1 MPDDPAPVTR
11 TRYAPSPTGD
21 PHVGNIRSALF
32 AWLFARRHGGDFL
45 VRIED
50 TDQERRI
57 EGSEERILNS
67 LKWLG
72 IEWDE
77 GPDIGGD
84 YGPYVQSHRVETYG
98 AAARRL
104 VEMDA
109 AYYCYCLPE
118 RLDALRQ
125 TQQRRNL
132 PTGYDRRCR
141 NLSEDERAQQEAE
154 NGERRVVRFKVPL
167 TGRTTFTD
175 TVRGDVTWEN
185 RLIDDFVIL
194 KSDGFPTYH
203 LANVIDDE
211 AMVISHVIRGDEWL
225 ASTPRHVMIYDALG
239 WTPPVFAHL
248 PLILGSDRTK
258 LSKRH
263 GSVAVLDYRDEGF
276 LPEAMLNFL
285 ALLGWSLDDK
295 TTQMSREDLIA
306 GFSLDRVSASPA
318 MFDRDKLEWLNGV
331 YIRALPPAD
340 FVDLAAPFLEQG
352 LPADIARPLDAALV
366 ARAAELTQD
375 RARVL
380 SELPELCDF
389 FFTDNVEFPAGL
401 IWAGMGDKQAKRMA
415 DSGEDL
421 RDMPLPEDA
430 PTVGEWLRAAADA
443 IEAVSPWEHDA
454 IEARLRGLV
463 EELGT
468 SGRKLFGAM
477 RVATTGRTAAP
488 PLFVTLEAI
497 GKERAARRL
506 RSAAALLLDTELTP
520 S

>member
-1 MPDDPAPVTR
+1 MPDDRPTVVR

-21 PHVGNIRSALF
+21 PHVGNVRSALF
-32 AWLFARRHGGDFL
+32 AWLFARSQGGAFA

-57 EGSEERILNS
+57 EGSEKRILDS

-84 YGPYVQSHRVETYG
+84 YGPYVQSQRVEMYG
-98 AAARRL
+98 EAARRL

-109 AYYCYCLPE
+109 AYYCYCQPD

-125 TQQRRNL
+125 TQHRRNL

-141 NLSEDERAQQEAE
+141 NLSEDERANLEAE
-154 NGERRVVRFKVPL
+154 YGDRRVVRFKVPL

-203 LANVIDDE
+203 LANVIDDR
-211 AMVISHVIRGDEWL
+211 AMAISHVIRGDEWL
-225 ASTPRHVMIYDALG
+225 ASTPRHVLIYDVLG

-263 GSVAVLDYRDEGF
+263 GSVSLLDYRDEGF
-276 LPEAMLNFL
+276 LPDSMLNFL

-295 TTQMSREDLIA
+295 TTQMSREELIA

-331 YIRALPPAD
+331 YIRALPVAD
-340 FVDLAAPFLEQG
+340 FVELAEPFLDQG

-366 ARAAELTQD
+366 AQAAALTQD
-375 RARVL
+375 RARLL
-380 SELPELCDF
+380 SEMPELCDF
-389 FFTDNVEFPAGL
+389 FFTDDVEFPPAL
-401 IWAGMGDKQAKRMA
+401 IWAGMGDKQVKKMV

-421 RDMPLPEDA
+421 RGMPLPEDA
-430 PTVGEWLRAAADA
+430 PTVAEWLHAAADA
-443 IEAVSPWEHDA
+443 MGEISLWEHDA
-454 IEARLRGLV
+454 IEARLRSLV

-468 SGRKLFGAM
+468 SGRRLFGAV
-477 RVATTGRTAAP
+477 RVGTTGRTAAP
-488 PLFVTLEAI
+488 PLFVTLEAL
-497 GKERAARRL
+497 GKERSVRRL
-506 RSAAALLLDTELTP
+506 QSAAALLLDTELAP

>member
-1 MPDDPAPVTR
+1 MPTNAAPTR

-21 PHVGNIRSALF
+21 PHVGNVRSALF
-32 AWLFARRHGGDFL
+32 AWLFARNTGGVFA

-57 EGSEERILNS
+57 PGSEERILES
-67 LKWLG
+67 LRWLG

-77 GPDIGGD
+77 GPDIGGQ
-84 YGPYVQSHRVETYG
+84 YGPYVQSQRLDGYG
-98 AAARRL
+98 EGAERL
-104 VEMDA
+104 VELDA
-109 AYYCYCLPE
+109 AYYCYCPPE
-118 RLDALRQ
+118 RLDAIRAA
-125 TQQRRNL
+125 QQKRNV

-141 NLSEDERAQQEAE
+141 NLSPEERAQEEAE
-154 NGERRVVRFKVPL
+154 NGAHRVVRFKTPL
-167 TGRTTFTD
+167 SGRTTFND
-175 TVRGDVTWEN
+175 VIRGDVSWEN

-203 LANVIDDE
+203 LANVVDDV
-211 AMVISHVIRGDEWL
+211 AMAITHVIRGDEWMSS
-225 ASTPRHVMIYDALG
+225 APRHAMIYEAFG
-239 WTPPVFAHL
+239 YTPPAFAHL
-248 PLILGSDRTK
+248 PLILGADRTK

-263 GSVAVLDYRDEGF
+263 GSVALLDYRDEGF

-295 TTQMSREDLIA
+295 TTQMTREELLK

-331 YIRALPPAD
+331 YIREMSPEA
-340 FVDLAAPFLEQG
+340 FVEASRPYLERG
-352 LPADIARPLDAALV
+352 LSSDIARPLDDELV
-366 ARAAELTQD
+366 RQAITLTQD

-380 SELPELCDF
+380 SEMPELCDF
-389 FFTDNVEFPAGL
+389 FFADEVSFPPAL
-401 IWAGMGDKQAKRMA
+401 IWAGMGDKTMKRMA
-415 DSGEDL
+415 DADEDL
-421 RDMPLPEDA
+421 WNVPLPEDA
-430 PTVGEWLRAAADA
+430 GTVQEWLKAAGDA
-443 IEAVSPWEHDA
+443 IETIAPWNHDA
-454 IEARLRGLV
+454 IEARFRALV

-468 SGRKLFGAM
+468 SGRKLFGAV

-497 GKERAARRL
+497 GQERSESRL
-506 RSAAALLLDTELTP
+506 RSAAAAFLDTELAP